1 MNQTTVHVGMTKKMT
16 YKILH
21 EWKINNHESIKL
33 LHDNEPISYAGDLH
47 GGHCFW
53 TNLYKNGAF
62 QYSLASFNTEN
73 EATTFMDQ
81 RLKRKE

>member
-1 MNQTTVHVGMTKKMT
+1 MA
-16 YKILH
+16 YKILYT
-21 EWKINNHESIKL
+21 WKINERETIKL
-33 LHDNEPISYAGDLH
+33 LYDGTPISYAGGLH